1 MSNQNILF
9 LLSVLIVIV
18 FNACQKDNT
27 FEGTNPS
34 ITASLDTL
42 TFDTVFTTIGS
53 ATRSFKIFNNENEDI
68 LIDVALQNGQNSKF
82 RMNVDGIAGTEV
94 KGVFIKGND
103 SIYVFMDV
111 TVDPDQ
117 PVSISPFVIEEY
129 VTVSSNGSEK
139 DILLEAWGQNAN
151 YVPGSNRKGVLSLLS
166 CDLGTETW
174 DDPKP
179 YVIYGV
185 LFIDSCELILPAG
198 TDVYVHGG
206 LVRDDSLLYND
217 GFLIVL
223 ENGKIT
229 ANGTADEP
237 ITFQGDRLEQSF
249 DDLAGQWVG
258 IRFISGSIGNRFEHV
273 NIKNSV
279 VGMRI
284 DSAAQLSLESCS
296 IFNTSSA
303 GLIGIRADIDATNT
317 LIYNNGQNC
326 ALLTYGG
333 NYNFNHCT
341 FASYGNQS
349 SAVRFDN
356 FRCTDPPLCQ
366 EVVFVN
372 QLNASFSNCIF
383 AGNEKDEIFPIDWT
397 DGTEP
402 DLFNFDLKNC
412 AVTVDEILDPEL
424 FPNFFDNCEDCIN
437 LTFMDT
443 LFLDIDNNVFSLDT
457 MSIAIDKGFFNG
469 LVTDDI
475 LDNARDN
482 MPDLGCFE
490 FQK

>member
-1 MSNQNILF
+1 MSNRDILII
-9 LLSVLIVIV
+9 LLILIAVV

-27 FEGTNPS
+27 FEGTNPAIS
-34 ITASLDTL
+34 ISLDTL
-42 TFDTVFTTIGS
+42 TFDTVFTTVGS
-53 ATRSFKIFNNENEDI
+53 ATRSFKIYNNENEDI
-68 LIDVALQNGQNSKF
+68 EINVKILNGQNSKF
-82 RMNVDGIAGTEV
+82 RMNVDGIAGHEV
-94 KGVFIKGND
+94 NDVFLRGND
-103 SIYVFMDV
+103 SIYVFVDV

-117 PVSISPFVIEEY
+117 PVSISPFIFEEIL
-129 VTVSSNGSEK
+129 TVSSNGAAK
-139 DILLEAWGQNAN
+139 DVLLEAWGQNAN
-151 YVPGSNRKGVLSLLS
+151 YVPGTKRKGILSLLS
-166 CDLGTETW
+166 CDLQTETW

-198 TDVYVHGG
+198 TDIYVHGG
-206 LVRDDSLLYND
+206 LVRQDSFLYND
-217 GFLIVL
+217 GFLIVQ

-229 ANGTADEP
+229 AEGTAMNP
-237 ITFQGDRLEQSF
+237 VTFQGDRLEQSF
-249 DDLAGQWVG
+249 DDVAGQWVG
-258 IRFISGSIGNRFEHV
+258 IRFTAGSVGNRLEHV
-273 NIKNSV
+273 NLKNSV
-279 VGMRI
+279 VGVRV

-296 IFNTSSA
+296 IYNTSSA
-303 GLIGIRADIDATNT
+303 GIIGVRADIDATNT
-317 LIYNNGQNC
+317 LVYNNGQNC

-372 QLNASFSNCIF
+372 QLNTFFSNCIF
-383 AGNEKDEIFPIDWT
+383 AGNEADEIFPIDWT
-397 DGTEP
+397 GGDEP
-402 DLFNFDLKNC
+402 ELFNYSFKNC
-412 AVTVDEILDPEL
+412 AVTVDEILEPDQY
-424 FPNFFDNCEDCIN
+424 PNFYDNCENCIS
-437 LTFMDT
+437 LSFADT
-443 LFLDIDNNVFSLDT
+443 LFLDIEGNNFNLDT
-457 MSIAIDKGFFNG
+457 MSIAIDKGFFDG

-475 LDNARDN
+475 LDNSRDN